1 MTENSMPEPTS
12 RTNESGF
19 TLVEALVAI
28 IVLVF
33 GLIAVT
39 NLLLVA
45 ASSNTVANQG
55 SAATMASSER
65 LDLLRTVPFSVL
77 SATRGGNSA
86 DTTPPA
92 TPCITAGGG
101 APPMPPVWS
110 CFTDLPGVG
119 RITTRWQVSA
129 VAGTG
134 RMLNIQVRSEGT
146 GALAL
151 ARSRADFSV
160 VRACTDSS
168 NPTGPATACPAS

>member
-1 MTENSMPEPTS
+1 MTEKSMHEPTP
-12 RTNESGF
+12 RTSESGF

-45 ASSNTVANQG
+45 AASNTVANQG

-65 LDLLRTVPFSVL
+65 IDLLRNLPFSTLVL
-77 SATRGGNSA
+77 NLGGNIN
-86 DTTPPA
+86 DTTLPGTACVP
-92 TPCITAGGG
+92 AGGLP
-101 APPMPPVWS
+101 PPMPPVWS
-110 CFTDLPGVG
+110 CFNDVPGVG
-119 RITTRWQVSA
+119 RIITRWQVSA
-129 VAGTG
+129 VGGTG
-134 RMLNIQVRSEGT
+134 RMLFIQVRSEGT
-146 GALAL
+146 GALAQ

-168 NPTGPATACPAS
+168 TPTGPATACPAS

>member
-1 MTENSMPEPTS
+1 MSEPTP

-45 ASSNTVANQG
+45 AASNTVANQG
-55 SAATMASSER
+55 SVATMASSER
-65 LDLLRTVPFSVL
+65 IDLFRTVPFTTL
-77 SATRGGNSA
+77 SANLGGNIN
-86 DTTPPA
+86 DTTPP
-92 TPCITAGGG
+92 TVSCITAGGG

-110 CFTDLPGVG
+110 CFNDIPGVG
-119 RITTRWQVSA
+119 RINTRWQVSA

-134 RMLNIQVRSEGT
+134 RMLYIQVRSEGT
-146 GALAL
+146 GALAQ

-168 NPTGPATACPAS
+168 TPTGPATACPAS